1 MIDFAKFMNTP
12 DTGEEGSGA
21 TDTEPDVP
29 TNNCPVCNKP
39 IDECTCGCC
48 KPTPPD
54 CNCGCTPT
62 PPCKPCPELPRRG
75 TPFYHLPQWG
85 PADLCDWFVKMNIS
99 MMTID
104 SALHNMD
111 LKIMRQP
118 GELECRIKQ
127 LRADLQD
134 LSDIVT
140 CQGSSLI
147 ELKDRMDA
155 VETSTNALQETIN
168 NQQLQISNLDTRVTT
183 SELNVAAMQTRVAN
197 LDANFSKVTSEFAL
211 LKQDF
216 ATLNLTVKTI
226 EDAQAAVD
234 TRLTTVED
242 ELEAEVQRST
252 TKDEELK
259 TEIDALKQVDDD
271 LIEKDRTL
279 EAKNLEQDGR
289 IQNNSSRIDTLSN
302 GLNSAQDAIVIT
314 QSDIVDLQRE
324 DTAIKGRLD
333 SVETDITNL
342 QDKDGVLEQS
352 IAQNTTNITTL
363 TSTVQN
369 LVTTEEGHD
378 TRLNNLESRTNANEI
393 ELESQDS
400 RIHALE
406 ESDMAQG
413 EKITTLE
420 QNDATVAETLETI
433 NDTVASHT
441 TQIGKI
447 REDLQLTSEKAD
459 NNENAITSMQPEV
472 AELDARVTA
481 LEEGGGSEGGRV
493 FKNIKDIILSGL
505 SEIESAVFYATSCYV
520 NGASQNS
527 SPVTGALTLVKYAD
541 GIIVKGASNST
552 TSASINFGTF
562 NFKNGINHVEIGF
575 NLSGLGLTGG
585 KGYCFLFN
593 TRLAIGGI
601 EYRPLATAIVRDN
614 ALKINME
621 FFTSN
626 EVNAALTLRIDS
638 GDLIITSH

>member
-1 MIDFAKFMNTP
+1 MIDFTKFMNTP
-12 DTGEEGSGA
+12 DTGEEGGGA

-48 KPTPPD
+48 RPTPPD

-62 PPCKPCPELPRRG
+62 PPCKPCPELPKRG

-242 ELEAEVQRST
+242 GLEAEVQRST
-252 TKDEELK
+252 TKDDELEV
-259 TEIDALKQVDDD
+259 EIDALKQVDDD

-279 EAKNLEQDGR
+279 EEKIFQQNGR

-302 GLNSAQDAIVIT
+302 EINSARDAIVIT

-333 SVETDITNL
+333 SAETDITNL

-363 TSTVQN
+363 TSTVEN
-369 LVTTEEGHD
+369 LVQTEEGHD

-420 QNDATVAETLETI
+420 QNEDTMASTIATI
-433 NDTVASHT
+433 NDTVGSHT
-441 TQIGKI
+441 TKIGQVTTKQTQME
-447 REDLQLTSEKAD
+447 EDLELAS
-459 NNENAITSMQPEV
+459 ENATNAKNGVDALTPKV
-472 AELDARVTA
+472 AELEDIFDIFKTVNKETIITS
-481 LEEGGGSEGGRV
+481 GIYYSETSSNL
-493 FKNIKDIILSGL
+493 KTDNNIKVKVYKNKNFCII
-505 SEIESAVFYATSCYV
+505 E
-520 NGASQNS
+520 GAILGNMS
-527 SPVTGALTLVKYAD
+527 SLT
-541 GIIVKGASNST
+541 
-552 TSASINFGTF
+552 
-562 NFKNGINHVEIGF
+562 
-575 NLSGLGLTGG
+575 
-585 KGYCFLFN
+585 
-593 TRLAIGGI
+593 TRW
-601 EYRPLATAIVRDN
+601 R
-614 ALKINME
+614 
-621 FFTSN
+621 S
-626 EVNAALTLRIDS
+626 LRIDIPDVSVDVHEYSIIFGYVISS
-638 GDLIITSH
+638 GNVIPCAISGHYEGAPTVLKLDIYNPVLNNSLNNISGINFKIVYVKA

>member
-1 MIDFAKFMNTP
+1 MIDFCKMMNAP
-12 DTGEEGSGA
+12 ETGEGGGN
-21 TDTEPDVP
+21 TDTEPDTP
-29 TNNCPVCNKP
+29 TTNNCPVCNKP

-54 CNCGCTPT
+54 CNCGCTPN

-140 CQGSSLI
+140 CQSSSLI

-155 VETSTNALQETIN
+155 VETNTNALQETIN

-197 LDANFSKVTSEFAL
+197 LDAAFSKVTSEFAL

-216 ATLNLTVKTI
+216 ANLNLKVKAI
-226 EDAQAAVD
+226 EDAQTLIV
-234 TRLTTVED
+234 TRVTEVED
-242 ELEAEVQRST
+242 GLEAEVQRST
-252 TKDEELK
+252 TKDGELQ

-271 LIEKDRTL
+271 LISKDREL
-279 EAKNLEQDGR
+279 EAKNLEQDGK
-289 IQNNSSRIDTLSN
+289 IQNNSSRIDTLAN
-302 GLNSAQDAIVIT
+302 GLKSAQDNIVIVK
-314 QSDIVDLQRE
+314 SNIVDLQRE
-324 DTAIKGRLD
+324 DTAIKARLD
-333 SVETDITNL
+333 SAETDITNL
-342 QDKDGVLEQS
+342 QDKDGVLEAN

-363 TSTVQN
+363 TSTVEN

-378 TRLNNLESRTNANEI
+378 TRLTNLETRTTANET

-400 RIHALE
+400 RITALE

-420 QNDATVAETLETI
+420 QNDDTMANTIATI
-433 NDTVASHT
+433 NDTVGSHT
-441 TQIGKI
+441 TKIGQLTTKQTQME
-447 REDLQLTSEKAD
+447 EDLELAS
-459 NNENAITSMQPEV
+459 ENATNAKNGVDALTPKVE
-472 AELDARVTA
+472 ELDTRVSA
-481 LEEGGGSEGGRV
+481 LEEGGGSEESGVPSIINPFAGFTFSGTR
-493 FKNIKDIILSGL
+493 NI
-505 SEIESAVFYATSCYV
+505 
-520 NGASQNS
+520 
-527 SPVTGALTLVKYAD
+527 
-541 GIIVKGASNST
+541 
-552 TSASINFGTF
+552 
-562 NFKNGINHVEIGF
+562 GINIETTTAIGF
-575 NLSGLGLTGG
+575 NTNGNCYKKTIGNTVYEYLVLPSTTTTLPAGDVITFVINEFAYKANITNIVINKPVSFTHQQSKLSSYGLT
-585 KGYCFLFN
+585 
-593 TRLAIGGI
+593 
-601 EYRPLATAIVRDN
+601 N
-614 ALKINME
+614 ALIDK
-621 FFTSN
+621 TSSRFGVISLRP
-626 EVNAALTLRIDS
+626 ETATGQGTLNLN
-638 GDLIITSH
+638 GIIICYSYDIP